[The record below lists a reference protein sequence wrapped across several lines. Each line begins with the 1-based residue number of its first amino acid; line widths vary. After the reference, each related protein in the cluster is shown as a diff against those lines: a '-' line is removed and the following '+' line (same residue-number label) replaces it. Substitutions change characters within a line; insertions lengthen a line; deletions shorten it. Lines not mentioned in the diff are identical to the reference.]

1 MINNKGVNN
10 MNYSVLLVFGALIN
24 LLAGT
29 MLIVVFHNNFG
40 FFGLF
45 FSTLMMSIVFIKD
58 IVYSDK

>member
-1 MINNKGVNN
+1 